1 MEERGLG
8 SGREWLGKKRDHP
21 RWRKEKESF
30 HMMAAIEEKRNSFKW
45 KGREREGKSYMKDK
59 SERDLVLKSLLL
71 VSLDLSTSLL
81 IQ

>member
-1 MEERGLG
+1 MEEGEGIISHEGSDRG
-8 SGREWLGKKRDHP
+8 
-21 RWRKEKESF
+21 
-30 HMMAAIEEKRNSFKW
+30 EENSFKW

-71 VSLDLSTSLL
+71 VSLDLSISSL